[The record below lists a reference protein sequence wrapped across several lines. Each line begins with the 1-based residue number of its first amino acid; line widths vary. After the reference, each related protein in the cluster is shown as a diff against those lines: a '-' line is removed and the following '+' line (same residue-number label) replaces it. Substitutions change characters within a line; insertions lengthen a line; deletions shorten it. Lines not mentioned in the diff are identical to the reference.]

1 MEKEKDFDGVV
12 YHRVPS
18 MPPEN
23 EPSEVPRFRNLDVA
37 ALPALPTSEAKMKNQ
52 NFFTK
57 GSKKE
62 IYEIQPKDEKKKPG
76 KLRTILKIFRYA
88 STKDTTILILS
99 FLAAVGN
106 GLLSPINVT
115 VLFKPLLAI
124 FIEVETPGNPHHINM
139 TVETSRFTE
148 FGYKYFIFGALNFIF
163 GFIQIMAS
171 EIAARNI
178 MAKIKTAY
186 LAKMLS
192 IEIGWYDKSQE
203 QFVST
208 VSHDLQKMMVLF
220 DSKMT
225 SAAEM
230 LSFLFFGCLA
240 GLLASWKVALLTLAL
255 MSLAMVLMY
264 YIMKASKNK
273 GKLRQQY
280 SGKCTKIASEVLGNA
295 RTVAAYGGE
304 YKEIER
310 YRNTFKMSNKYGLKH
325 ATVISVAKAFN
336 YFQLCIC
343 YMAAYYFSAR
353 LFLVDDFYPG
363 DIAIILIAQINAVY
377 HSTIM
382 LSTVSDLFMATD
394 SAFRVMQ
401 FLDTETSYN
410 ESLEQ
415 GVVPDTFEADVS
427 FRNVQFSYPTNLH
440 TKVLHDLTLNIEP
453 GKITAVVG
461 TSGAGKSTIVGL
473 TTRLYD
479 VTAGQILIGGVDI
492 RKLNVSWLRNQIGV
506 VGQEPMLFDTS
517 IEENIRYGK
526 TTATLEEI
534 IEAAKISHA
543 HSFIEKLP
551 SGYSSIVGERG
562 TKLSGGQKQR
572 IAIARAIVRKPKFL
586 LLDEATSALDSRSEV
601 IVQEALDNAMR
612 DRTTVIIAHR
622 MSTVR
627 KADVIYAMKE
637 GRVMEKGSHNELM
650 ELKGYY
656 YSLVKVQELEEKDK
670 AVTLNQGATHKE
682 ELIEEDIPFEDDND
696 LEVPESDKKLRLSKK
711 NLRVMGV
718 WFLAILFAT
727 TTSAFLPT
735 FYSVF
740 SLFCQSY
747 THPKD
752 ELNKIALID
761 VGILFGLGVV
771 TFFSVVLSGMMSTIA
786 TQLWLKKLQKKAF
799 NKIVSMDIS
808 WFDRSGNSPNE
819 CLEVLTNSPPL
830 IESVTGDRA
839 AQVVIFML
847 SLLFCLA
854 YSLFIST
861 SVTLANLP
869 ITLIFIIINCLRMK
883 PRVAD
888 TRSASLATRS
898 TKVAT
903 EYVQNVKTIQLLNCQ
918 KYVIDHYQD
927 MLVLSKKEAFVSI
940 VWYAVVYGLSKSL
953 IRLSMGTTFI
963 FGAHDIAS
971 GNVRGTSLIGIV
983 AALSTASMLAGP
995 ALILMSQY
1003 PAARQAISR
1012 LYRIAYTKTSLK
1024 ILTDEGV
1031 KPDIIGNIVFQDVMF
1046 SYPTRDKVQVLKKLN
1061 LKIEAG
1067 KTVALVG
1074 DSGCGKSTI
1083 ISLLERFYLPNGGNI
1098 IIDGNDINDIN
1109 VRYLRSQMGLVSQ
1122 EPVLFD
1128 MTIKENIL
1136 YGLEEEVTMDKIIEA
1151 ARIANIHDFIIKLPQ
1166 GYDTPV
1172 GERGSKL
1179 SGGQK
1184 QRIAI
1189 ARAVLRN
1196 PKILL
1201 LDEATSAL
1209 DTESEKAVQ
1218 EALENASVGK
1228 TTIVI
1233 AHRLSTIREA
1243 DKIVVLQSGVVIE
1256 EGNHEQL
1263 MEKRGHYFHL
1273 LTR

>member
-1 MEKEKDFDGVV
+1 
-12 YHRVPS
+12 

-23 EPSEVPRFRNLDVA
+23 ESAEVPRFRNLDVA
-37 ALPALPTSEAKMKNQ
+37 ELSASPSSEGSMKNQ
-52 NFFTK
+52 NIFSK
-57 GSKKE
+57 GSNRE
-62 IYEIQPKDEKKKPG
+62 IYEIQPKEKKKKFG
-76 KLRTILKIFRYA
+76 KFWTILKIFHYA
-88 STKDTTILILS
+88 NKKDTIILILS

-106 GLLSPINVT
+106 GIVSPINVT
-115 VLFKPLLAI
+115 VLLTPLLTI
-124 FIEVETPGNPHHINM
+124 FIEVETPGNPQHVNM
-139 TVETSRFTE
+139 TVESSRFAG

-171 EIAARNI
+171 ELAARNI
-178 MAKIKTAY
+178 MCKIKTAY

-208 VSHDLQKMMVLF
+208 VSYDLQKMMVLF

-230 LSFLFFGCLA
+230 LSFLVFGCLA
-240 GLLASWKVALLTLAL
+240 GLLASWKVAILTLGL
-255 MSLAMVLMY
+255 MVIAMAIMY
-264 YIMKASKNK
+264 YIMQASKKK

-295 RTVAAYGGE
+295 RTVGAYGGE
-304 YKEIER
+304 YKEIKR
-310 YRNTFKMSNKYGLKH
+310 YGNTFKLSNKYGLQH
-325 ATVISVAKAFN
+325 ATVISMAKAFN

-343 YMAAYYFSAR
+343 YSVAYYFSVR
-353 LFLVDDFYPG
+353 LFLNDDFNPG
-363 DIAIILIAQINAVY
+363 NIAIILIAQINAVY

-382 LSTVSDLFMATD
+382 LSTISDLFMATD
-394 SAFRVMQ
+394 SAYRVMQ
-401 FLDTETSYN
+401 FLDTETSYK
-410 ESLEQ
+410 ESIEQ
-415 GVVPDTFEADVS
+415 GVIPDTFEADIS
-427 FRNVQFSYPTNLH
+427 FKNVQFSYPTNLQ
-440 TKVLHDLTLNIEP
+440 TKVLHDLTLDIEP
-453 GKITAVVG
+453 GKVTAVVG
-461 TSGAGKSTIVGL
+461 TSGAGKSTVVGL
-473 TTRLYD
+473 TSRLYD

-492 RKLNVSWLRNQIGV
+492 RKLNVGWLRNQIGV
-506 VGQEPMLFDTS
+506 VGQEPTLFDTT

-534 IEAAKISHA
+534 IEASKISHA

-551 SGYSSIVGERG
+551 SGYGSIVGERG
-562 TKLSGGQKQR
+562 AKLSGGQKQR
-572 IAIARAIVRKPKFL
+572 IAIARAIVRKPKLL

-601 IVQEALDNAMR
+601 IVQKALDNAMR

-627 KADVIYAMKE
+627 KADVIYAMKD
-637 GRVMEKGSHNELM
+637 GHVLEKGSHNELM
-650 ELKGYY
+650 ELQGYY
-656 YSLVKVQELEEKDK
+656 YSLVKVQEIEEKDK
-670 AVTLNQGATHKE
+670 AVTLDKGTAHKE
-682 ELIEEDIPFEDDND
+682 ELIEEDIPFDDDYNLEEPED
-696 LEVPESDKKLRLSKK
+696 EKKLKLSKK
-711 NLRVMGV
+711 NLKVMGV
-718 WFLAILFAT
+718 WLLAILFAI

-735 FYSVF
+735 FYGVF

-747 THPKD
+747 TYGKG
-752 ELNKIALID
+752 ELNQIALID

-771 TFFSVVLSGMMSTIA
+771 SFFSVVLSGMMATIA
-786 TQLWLKKLQKKAF
+786 TQIWLKKLQIRAF

-847 SLLFCLA
+847 SLVFCLA
-854 YSLFIST
+854 FSLFIST
-861 SVTLANLP
+861 NVTLANLP
-869 ITLIFIIINCLRMK
+869 IILVFIIINCLRMK
-883 PRVAD
+883 PRKSD

-903 EYVQNVKTIQLLNCQ
+903 EYVENVKTIQLLNCQ
-918 KYVIDHYQD
+918 KYVIDLYED
-927 MLVLSKKEAFVSI
+927 MLVHSKKEAFVSI
-940 VWYAVVYGLSKSL
+940 IWYAVVYGLSKSL
-953 IRLSMGTTFI
+953 IRFSMGTTFI
-963 FGAHDIAS
+963 YGAHDIAT
-971 GNVRGTSLIGIV
+971 GNVRGTALIGIV

-1003 PAARQAISR
+1003 PAARQAIIR
-1012 LYRIAYTKTSLK
+1012 LYRIAYTKTSVK
-1024 ILTDEGV
+1024 VLTDEGA
-1031 KPDIIGNIVFQDVMF
+1031 KPDINGNIVFQDIIF
-1046 SYPTRDKVQVLKKLN
+1046 SYPTRDNVQILKKLN

-1083 ISLLERFYLPNGGNI
+1083 ISLLERFYLPNGGKI
-1098 IIDGNDINDIN
+1098 MIDGNDINDIN

-1136 YGLEEEVTMDKIIEA
+1136 YGLEEEVTMDNIIEA
-1151 ARIANIHDFIIKLPQ
+1151 AKIANIHDFIMKLPQ
-1166 GYDTPV
+1166 AYDTSV

-1256 EGNHEQL
+1256 EGNHEEL
-1263 MEKRGHYFHL
+1263 IEKRGHYFNL
-1273 LTR
+1273 LNR

>member
-1 MEKEKDFDGVV
+1 
-12 YHRVPS
+12 

-23 EPSEVPRFRNLDVA
+23 ETPEVPRFRNLDVA
-37 ALPALPTSEAKMKNQ
+37 ALPALPTGEAKMKNQ

-62 IYEIQPKDEKKKPG
+62 IYEIQPKDEEKKPG
-76 KLRTILKIFRYA
+76 KLKTIFKIFRYA
-88 STKDTTILILS
+88 NKKDTTILILS

-124 FIEVETPGNPHHINM
+124 FIEVETPGNPHHINI
-139 TVETSRFTE
+139 TAEAARFTD

-240 GLLASWKVALLTLAL
+240 GLIASWKVALLTLAI
-255 MSLAMVLMY
+255 MSIAMVVMY

-325 ATVISVAKAFN
+325 ATVISMAKAFN

-343 YMAAYYFSAR
+343 YMVAYYVSVQ
-353 LFLVDDFYPG
+353 LFLNDEFNPG

-415 GVVPDTFEADVS
+415 GVVPDTFEANIS

-440 TKVLHDLTLNIEP
+440 TKVLHDLTLDIEP

-473 TTRLYD
+473 TSRLYD
-479 VTAGQILIGGVDI
+479 VTAGQILVGGVDI

-534 IEAAKISHA
+534 VEAAKISHA

-551 SGYSSIVGERG
+551 AGYGSIVGERG

-572 IAIARAIVRKPKFL
+572 IAIARAIVRKPKLL

-612 DRTTVIIAHR
+612 NRTTVIIAHR

-637 GRVMEKGSHNELM
+637 GRVLEKGSHHELM

-670 AVTLNQGATHKE
+670 AVTLNQGTAHKE
-682 ELIEEDIPFEDDND
+682 EVIEEDIPFEDDND
-696 LEVPESDKKLRLSKK
+696 LDVPENDKKLRLSKK
-711 NLRVMGV
+711 NLKVMGV
-718 WFLAILFAT
+718 WLLAILFAS
-727 TTSAFLPT
+727 TTSAFLPI

-747 THPKD
+747 THKD
-752 ELNKIALID
+752 EISQLALID

-771 TFFSVVLSGMMSTIA
+771 TFFSVILSGMMSTIA

-799 NKIVSMDIS
+799 DKIVSMDIS

-847 SLLFCLA
+847 SLVFCLA

-869 ITLIFIIINCLRMK
+869 IVLIFIIINCLRMK
-883 PRVAD
+883 SRVAD

-963 FGAHDIAS
+963 FGANDIAS

-1003 PAARQAISR
+1003 PSARQAISR

-1024 ILTDEGV
+1024 ILTDEGM
-1031 KPDIIGNIVFQDVMF
+1031 KPDIVGNIVFQDVMF

-1083 ISLLERFYLPNGGNI
+1083 ISLLERFYLPTGGKI
-1098 IIDGNDINDIN
+1098 VSFDINHI
-1109 VRYLRSQMGLVSQ
+1109 
-1122 EPVLFD
+1122 
-1128 MTIKENIL
+1128 
-1136 YGLEEEVTMDKIIEA
+1136 
-1151 ARIANIHDFIIKLPQ
+1151 
-1166 GYDTPV
+1166 
-1172 GERGSKL
+1172 
-1179 SGGQK
+1179 
-1184 QRIAI
+1184 
-1189 ARAVLRN
+1189 
-1196 PKILL
+1196 
-1201 LDEATSAL
+1201 
-1209 DTESEKAVQ
+1209 
-1218 EALENASVGK
+1218 
-1228 TTIVI
+1228 
-1233 AHRLSTIREA
+1233 
-1243 DKIVVLQSGVVIE
+1243 
-1256 EGNHEQL
+1256 
-1263 MEKRGHYFHL
+1263 
-1273 LTR
+1273 